1 MPRRRPEA
9 DGQNSIVQFARLI
22 GFLVYHTTDSRR
34 SAPGFPDLWICG
46 FGVLIIMELK
56 FGRNKTSPAQDA
68 WIAQLRLAGQDVRV
82 YQVEDWGNL
91 KLAEEL
97 KQIKRNWLSTP
108 HQHASPT
115 TSKLRSTTREGP
127 S

>member
-1 MPRRRPEA
+1 MVRTASSSSP
-9 DGQNSIVQFARLI
+9 DSSDSWS
-22 GFLVYHTTDSRR
+22 TTQPTRVGALQGS
-34 SAPGFPDLWICG
+34 PICG
-46 FGVLIIMELK
+46 FGVLIILELK

-68 WIAQLRLAGQDVRV
+68 WITQLRLAGQDVRV

-115 TSKLRSTTREGP
+115 TSKPRSTTREGP